1 VSEVDAAAA
10 REVLR
15 TSLRERLAALRGT
28 SGDALPPALLDITVQ
43 RVALPGG
50 EVFLVRPTDWE
61 QLRHEEGGA
70 GRPVPYW
77 ATAWPSGRALAAAV
91 AAAPPPPAA
100 RVLELG
106 CGLGLP
112 SIAAARAG
120 ARVLATD
127 GSTDAV
133 AFAAHALALN
143 ELEAEVAHVD
153 WARHGDAL
161 ASRGPF
167 DVVLAADVLYTK
179 ANVDQALRL
188 LPRLLA
194 PGGEL
199 RIADPRRA
207 GARAFLAAARA
218 SFRVRTTQDGDVAL
232 HTLRRRTSR

>member
-1 VSEVDAAAA
+1 MSEVDAAAA

-133 AFAAHALALN
+133 AFAAHALA
-143 ELEAEVAHVD
+143 
-153 WARHGDAL
+153 
-161 ASRGPF
+161 SRGPF

-218 SFRVRTTQDGDVAL
+218 TFRVRTTQDGDVAL
-232 HTLRRRTSR
+232 HTLRRRTRT